1 MNNHSSIEPAELAA
15 RLRGAQPPRLLDVR
29 QAEEH
34 AFAALPG
41 AHLIPLAELP
51 ARSAELEAWRGKDV
65 VVYCHHGM
73 RSQRAVEWL
82 RQRGF
87 TRLLNLTGGIDRWSL
102 EVDPT
107 LPRY

>member
-1 MNNHSSIEPAELAA
+1 MNNAASIEPAELAA
-15 RLRGAQPPRLLDVR
+15 RLRGPQPPLLLDVR
-29 QAEEH
+29 QPEEH

-41 AHLIPLAELP
+41 ARLIPLAELP
-51 ARSAELEAWRGKDV
+51 ARVAELEAWRAEDV

-102 EVDPT
+102 EADPT